1 MKSSLKKRKYVENNS
16 KVKKKIKFE
25 NITEEK
31 ECSDTCNFTLAE
43 DILIDELETS
53 SENLHEDIFW
63 VKKLK
68 MSDRD
73 DVVNSNGWLNDRL
86 INFAQNLLKSE
97 CNVNGLQ
104 DTLFA
109 PHYDEKKNRWIINDY
124 VKKQTAPS
132 CQIHYNGNNHW
143 ICSYQKEENGPVY
156 LLDSLKSSRTLN
168 ANVSIQISQI
178 YNINTDNI
186 TVHIPDVQRQQ
197 NSHDCGVYAI
207 AFITE
212 LICSD
217 FNVDISNTRFMTS
230 LMRTH
235 LLKCIEENKI
245 SVFPKVAKMPK
256 MPCNEPKITKIKLY
270 CKCKMP
276 EFIDDMIGCDNKHC
290 RKWFHKKC
298 IFNSTTSCNNSN
310 DNWLCSSCCW

>member
-1 MKSSLKKRKYVENNS
+1 M
-16 KVKKKIKFE
+16 
-25 NITEEK
+25 
-31 ECSDTCNFTLAE
+31 
-43 DILIDELETS
+43 ETS

-217 FNVDISNTRFMTS
+217 FNVDISNTQFMTS

-235 LLKCIEENKI
+235 LLKCIEENNI

-276 EFIDDMIGCDNKHC
+276 EFIDSSVYLGILGQAFYSIFPHFSPFFQSRTTFQILLNILKHAFRYIIQLLHRMIYSTYSSKSSQL
-290 RKWFHKKC
+290 
-298 IFNSTTSCNNSN
+298 NSISLKLFKVFKEFRVISN
-310 DNWLCSSCCW
+310 IYI